1 MIAIDITLVQ
11 AKGNTLSYND
21 ILPAQ
26 NDNYIEIIEFFNSCV
41 ADSLILNT
49 VMPFPEYFQ
58 ADEPYLSTT
67 TRYYAINT
75 TRATEF
81 QERFMSLTAPFSM
94 QKLWIAHGFDSQS
107 ITQTQI
113 VFEDE
118 PAYQLV
124 DLVDVND
131 NLLWG
136 VVFPFINITQ

>member
-11 AKGNTLSYND
+11 ANGNPFSYYDTL
-21 ILPAQ
+21 PVQ
-26 NDNYIEIIEFFNSCV
+26 NDNYTEIIEFFNSCI

-49 VMPFPEYFQ
+49 VIPFPDYFQ
-58 ADEPYLSTT
+58 AEEPYLSTT

-75 TRATEF
+75 TKATEF

-94 QKLWIAHGFDSQS
+94 QKLWVAHEYDQS
-107 ITQTQI
+107 VAQTQI

-118 PAYQLV
+118 PADQLV

-136 VVFPFINITQ
+136 VVFPFEFD

>member
-11 AKGNTLSYND
+11 ANGNPFSYDD
-21 ILPAQ
+21 ILPFQ

-49 VMPFPEYFQ
+49 VLPFPEYWQ
-58 ADEPYLSTT
+58 PDESYSSMV

-75 TRATEF
+75 TKATEF
-81 QERFMSLTAPFSM
+81 QERFMSLTAPFSI
-94 QKLWIAHGFDSQS
+94 QKFWIAHGFDNRPV
-107 ITQTQI
+107 TQTQI

-118 PAYQLV
+118 PADQLV

-136 VVFPFINITQ
+136 VVFPFSITQ